1 MLSNLINRFVIS
13 TPRRF
18 LIVFYLLLLIAV
30 PFSLSLFEKLDS
42 GGYDNKAGK
51 FYESQQIEKKYFGK
65 QESDIIIS
73 LESKTLSHH
82 DPVFE
87 EKFGLLLFDLEQ
99 SGLYKEILHKDNLPI
114 ANLISKE
121 ENATLILLNKI
132 NKDLDNNLVMDNLDV
147 LREKY
152 NSGDFSL
159 YVAGSLA
166 VTHNIN
172 KTVKNDVSKAE
183 LITIPFSLLLLFI
196 FFGNIFGAVAPIII
210 AVTSIILSF
219 LALSLLSYFQNI
231 SIFAINIV
239 TGLGMGLGIDYALL
253 VVNRFKEEF
262 RKSNNS
268 IQAAYET
275 LITAGRTVIYSGI
288 TVAITLLSLIFF
300 PTDFLKSLGLAGAIV
315 VLFTVV
321 ATLFPLLAFLVLL
334 GPKVCK
340 DSKFKKIKIINKDNI
355 WFSVATKVIRHPG
368 KFFIAASTILLLF
381 LLPVVGVEFSQADH
395 RILPKSN
402 PALIA
407 TEKIAA
413 SYPNNEDI
421 FIIIDTMKV
430 SPEQV
435 RNEINERVSTQSLS
449 FVSENQGYEKYSLI
463 TNNKSGSLEN
473 IEIVSK
479 LVASE
484 NYYIGG
490 VSASFYDSKRAI
502 YDKIPLVFTWI
513 SFFVFLIIMIFTKSI
528 LIPIKAVVMNFI
540 SLASML
546 GILTFVFIGGNL
558 PFLTGDFISTG
569 FLDLSSI
576 ILCVV
581 VAFGLSIDYEIFL
594 LSRIKEEFDRS
605 SDNDKAIV
613 FGISNSARI
622 ITAAALILAIVFGS
636 FITSS
641 ITSVKI
647 LGFGIAVAILI
658 DATIIRAILVPA
670 TMKLLGRYNWWAPK
684 LIKKIDLKE

>member
-1 MLSNLINRFVIS
+1 MLSNLIKRFVIS
-13 TPRRF
+13 MPRRF
-18 LIVFYLLLLIAV
+18 LIVFYILLLIAV

-51 FYESQQIEKKYFGK
+51 FYESQLIEKKYFGK
-65 QESDIIIS
+65 QESDIVIS
-73 LESKTLSHH
+73 LENKTLPHNEQA
-82 DPVFE
+82 FE
-87 EKFGLLLFDLEQ
+87 EMFGLLLLDLEQ
-99 SGLYKEILHKDNLPI
+99 SGLYKEILHKDNLPN
-114 ANLISKE
+114 AKLISKE
-121 ENATLILLNKI
+121 ENATLILLNK
-132 NKDLDNNLVMDNLDV
+132 NKDLDTNLVMGNLET

-152 NSGDFSL
+152 TSGDFSL
-159 YVAGSLA
+159 YVGGGLA

-172 KTVKNDVSKAE
+172 KIVKSDVSKAE
-183 LITIPFSLLLLFI
+183 LITIPISLILLFI
-196 FFGNIFGAVAPIII
+196 FFGNIFGAVTPIVI
-210 AVTSIILSF
+210 AVTSIMLSF
-219 LALSLLSYFQNI
+219 LALSFLSYFQNI

-268 IQAAYET
+268 IQAAHET
-275 LITAGRTVIYSGI
+275 LLSAGRTVIYSGI
-288 TVAITLLSLIFF
+288 TVAITLLSLVFF

-315 VLFTVV
+315 VSFTVI

-334 GPKVCK
+334 GPKVCR
-340 DSKFKKIKIINKDNI
+340 DSKFRKLKITNKHNI
-355 WFSVATKVIRHPG
+355 WFIIATKVITHPS

-381 LLPVVGVEFSQADH
+381 LLPVGGVEFSQADH
-395 RILPKSN
+395 RILPKGN

-421 FIIIDTMKV
+421 FIIIDTIKI
-430 SPEQV
+430 SPDQV
-435 RNEINERVSTQSLS
+435 RDEINERVSAQSLS

-473 IEIVSK
+473 IDIVAK
-479 LVASE
+479 LVESE

-490 VSASFYDSKRAI
+490 VSAAIYDSKQAI
-502 YDKIPLVFTWI
+502 YDKIPLVFSWI

-546 GILTFVFIGGNL
+546 GILTFVFIRGNL
-558 PFLTGDFISTG
+558 PFITGDFIATG
-569 FLDLSSI
+569 YLDLSSI

-605 SDNDKAIV
+605 NDNDKAIV

-647 LGFGIAVAILI
+647 LGLGIAVAILI

-670 TMKLLGRYNWWAPK
+670 TMKLLGKYNWWAPK
-684 LIKKIDLKE
+684 LIKKINIKE

>member
-1 MLSNLINRFVIS
+1 MLSNLIKRFVIS
-13 TPRRF
+13 MPRRF
-18 LIVFYLLLLIAV
+18 LIVFYILLLIAV

-51 FYESQQIEKKYFGK
+51 FYESQLIEKKYFGK
-65 QESDIIIS
+65 QETDIVIS
-73 LESKTLSHH
+73 LENKTLFHNEQA
-82 DPVFE
+82 FE
-87 EKFGLLLFDLEQ
+87 EMFGLLLLDLEQ
-99 SGLYKEILHKDNLPI
+99 SGLYKEILHKDNLPN
-114 ANLISKE
+114 AKLISKE
-121 ENATLILLNKI
+121 ENATLILLNK
-132 NKDLDNNLVMDNLDV
+132 NKDLDTNLVMGNLET

-152 NSGDFSL
+152 TSGDFSL
-159 YVAGSLA
+159 YVGGGLA

-172 KTVKNDVSKAE
+172 KIVKSDVSKAE
-183 LITIPFSLLLLFI
+183 LITIPISLILLFI
-196 FFGNIFGAVAPIII
+196 FFGNIFGAVTPIVI
-210 AVTSIILSF
+210 AVTSIMLSF
-219 LALSLLSYFQNI
+219 LALSFLSYFQNI

-268 IQAAYET
+268 IQAAHET
-275 LITAGRTVIYSGI
+275 LLSAGRTVIYSGI
-288 TVAITLLSLIFF
+288 TVAITLLSLVFF

-315 VLFTVV
+315 VSFTVI

-334 GPKVCK
+334 GPKVCR
-340 DSKFKKIKIINKDNI
+340 DSKIRKLKITNKHNI
-355 WFSVATKVIRHPG
+355 WFIIATKVITHPSR
-368 KFFIAASTILLLF
+368 FFIVASTILLLF
-381 LLPVVGVEFSQADH
+381 LLPVGGVEFSQADH
-395 RILPKSN
+395 RILPKGNS
-402 PALIA
+402 ALIA

-421 FIIIDTMKV
+421 FITIDTIKI
-430 SPEQV
+430 SPDQV
-435 RNEINERVSTQSLS
+435 RDEINQRVSAQSLS

-473 IEIVSK
+473 IDIVAK
-479 LVASE
+479 LVESE

-490 VSASFYDSKRAI
+490 VSAAIYDSKQAI
-502 YDKIPLVFTWI
+502 YDKIPLVFSWI

-546 GILTFVFIGGNL
+546 GILTFVFIRGNL
-558 PFLTGDFISTG
+558 PFITGDFIATG
-569 FLDLSSI
+569 YLDLSSI

-605 SDNDKAIV
+605 NDNDKAIV

-647 LGFGIAVAILI
+647 LGLGIAVAILI

-670 TMKLLGRYNWWAPK
+670 TMKLLGKYNWWAPK
-684 LIKKIDLKE
+684 LIKKINIKE

>member
-1 MLSNLINRFVIS
+1 MLSNLIKRFVIS
-13 TPRRF
+13 MPRRF
-18 LIVFYLLLLIAV
+18 LIVFYILLLIAV

-51 FYESQQIEKKYFGK
+51 FYESQLIEKKYFGK
-65 QESDIIIS
+65 QESDIVVS
-73 LESKTLSHH
+73 LDNKTLSHNEQA
-82 DPVFE
+82 FE
-87 EKFGLLLFDLEQ
+87 EMFGLLLLDLEQ
-99 SGLYKEILHKDNLPI
+99 SGLYKEILHKDNLPN
-114 ANLISKE
+114 AKLISKE
-121 ENATLILLNKI
+121 ENATLILLNK
-132 NKDLDNNLVMDNLDV
+132 NKDLDTNLVMGNLET

-152 NSGDFSL
+152 TSGNFSL
-159 YVAGSLA
+159 YVGGGLA

-172 KTVKNDVSKAE
+172 KIVKSDVAKAE
-183 LITIPFSLLLLFI
+183 LITIPISLILLFI
-196 FFGNIFGAVAPIII
+196 FFGNIFGAVTPIVI
-210 AVTSIILSF
+210 AVTSIMLSF
-219 LALSLLSYFQNI
+219 LALSFLSYFQNI

-268 IQAAYET
+268 IQAAHET
-275 LITAGRTVIYSGI
+275 LLSAGRTVIYSGI
-288 TVAITLLSLIFF
+288 TVAITLLSLVFF

-315 VLFTVV
+315 VSFTVI

-334 GPKVCK
+334 GPKVCR
-340 DSKFKKIKIINKDNI
+340 DSKFRKLKITNKHNI
-355 WFSVATKVIRHPG
+355 WFIIATKVITHPG

-381 LLPVVGVEFSQADH
+381 LLPVGGVEFSQADH
-395 RILPKSN
+395 RILPKGN

-421 FIIIDTMKV
+421 FIIIDTIKI
-430 SPEQV
+430 SPDQV
-435 RNEINERVSTQSLS
+435 RDEINERVSAQSLS

-473 IEIVSK
+473 MDIVAK
-479 LVASE
+479 LVESE

-490 VSASFYDSKRAI
+490 VSAAIYDSKQAI
-502 YDKIPLVFTWI
+502 YDKIPHVFSWI

-546 GILTFVFIGGNL
+546 GILTFVFIRGNL
-558 PFLTGDFISTG
+558 PFITGDFIATG
-569 FLDLSSI
+569 YLDLSSI

-605 SDNDKAIV
+605 NDNDKAIV

-647 LGFGIAVAILI
+647 LGLGIAVAILI

-670 TMKLLGRYNWWAPK
+670 TMKLLGKYNWWAPK
-684 LIKKIDLKE
+684 LIKKINIKE